1 MGAPVMV
8 EVWKPIKGYEDFYEV
23 SDQGRIRSKDR
34 VVEYVLPTRVR
45 IAVVKGKI
53 LKTGRS
59 NDGEWGYLQVHL
71 YGTEGRKARKCMRVH
86 RLVAEAFLGPP
97 PYPEAVVMHKDDNV
111 TNNMVTNLEW
121 GTPKDN
127 SMDRKLK
134 NRGARGESIGGSRLT
149 DADIP
154 KIRGYAKSGMTCYQ
168 IAKKFPVSIAAI
180 RFVVIGQT
188 WKHVLGVEMP

>member
-1 MGAPVMV
+1 MV
-8 EVWKPIKGYEDFYEV
+8 EVWKPIKDYEDFYEV
-23 SDQGRIRSKDR
+23 SNQGRIRSKDR

-45 IAVVKGKI
+45 IAVVKGRI

-111 TNNMVTNLEW
+111 TNNKATNLEW

-127 SMDRKLK
+127 SMDMKLK
-134 NRGARGESIGGSRLT
+134 IEL
-149 DADIP
+149 
-154 KIRGYAKSGMTCYQ
+154 
-168 IAKKFPVSIAAI
+168 PVE
-180 RFVVIGQT
+180 
-188 WKHVLGVEMP
+188 KM

>member
-1 MGAPVMV
+1 M

-23 SDQGRIRSKDR
+23 SDHGRVRSKDR

-45 IAVVKGKI
+45 VAVVKGRI
-53 LKTGRS
+53 LKTGVSR
-59 NDGEWGYLQVHL
+59 DGSWGYSQVHL

-86 RLVAEAFLGPP
+86 RLVAEAFIGPS

-111 TNNMVTNLEW
+111 TNNKATNLEW

-127 SMDRKLK
+127 SMDMKLK
-134 NRGARGESIGGSRLT
+134 NRVARGEDVSSSRLT

-168 IAKKFPVSIAAI
+168 IAKKFPVCTATI

-188 WKHVLGVEMP
+188 WKHVIGVEMP